1 MPRSAPTAVVA
12 QDIDRD
18 GSPVEGQSAP
28 LSAFRPGSW
37 LILLAKSFA
46 AACTGMVLS
55 ASALALDPVAIAKPS
70 FLNLKQDA
78 AEAAAAGKTLMVM
91 FEQENCS
98 YCIEM
103 RRVNLTD
110 PEATSIIR
118 QHFDLVALD
127 ILGDREMTT
136 ISGTS
141 MLEKQY
147 ARAVKVQFTPMTVF
161 FAPDGA
167 ELFRMAGY
175 YKPPVFKAA
184 LRYVAEKRYG
194 HETFREYQRRTAAD
208 SSTERLQE
216 EPFLVATNDLKDS
229 LARAAKRG
237 KGLAL
242 VFEQQHCPGCDE
254 LHGQTFKDRHVVD
267 TLTGAFD
274 VVRLDTWGTRQIRYI
289 DGSIIKESR
298 IAEDM
303 DIRYTPTVV
312 FLDQRGG
319 EIFRFDSYRKP
330 EHFAVVLR
338 YLSTGA
344 YLRYSSF
351 QEWLRAEKPSARH

>member
-1 MPRSAPTAVVA
+1 MVSSAPTTMIA

-18 GSPVEGQSAP
+18 RRREERESAR
-28 LSAFRPGSW
+28 LPGFGPGMW
-37 LILLAKSFA
+37 LILLARILVVCWS
-46 AACTGMVLS
+46 GMVLS
-55 ASALALDPVAIAKPS
+55 EDVQALDPVAVAKLS

-91 FEQENCS
+91 FEQEHCS

-110 PEATSIIR
+110 PEAAGIIR
-118 QHFDLVALD
+118 KHFDLVALD

-141 MLEKQY
+141 MAEKQY

-167 ELFRMAGY
+167 EIFRMAGY
-175 YKPPVFKAA
+175 YKPATFKAV
-184 LRYVAEKRYG
+184 LRYVAEKHYR
-194 HETFREYQRRTAAD
+194 HETFSEYQRRTAPD
-208 SSTERLQE
+208 SSAESLQD
-216 EPFLVATNDLKDS
+216 EPFFVATNDLKDA
-229 LARAAKRG
+229 LAKAARRG

-242 VFEQQHCPGCDE
+242 LFERRRCPGCDE
-254 LHGQTFKDRHVVD
+254 LHGQTFKDRRLVD
-267 TLTGAFD
+267 TLTGTFD
-274 VVRLDTWGTRQIRYI
+274 VVRLDILGTRQMRHI
-289 DGSIIKESR
+289 DEAAIKESR

-303 DIRYTPTVV
+303 DIRYSPTIV

-319 EIFRFDSYRKP
+319 EIFRLDSYRKP
-330 EHFAVVLR
+330 EHFGTVLR

-344 YLRYSSF
+344 YLRHSSF
-351 QEWLRAEKPSARH
+351 QDWLRTEKLSARP